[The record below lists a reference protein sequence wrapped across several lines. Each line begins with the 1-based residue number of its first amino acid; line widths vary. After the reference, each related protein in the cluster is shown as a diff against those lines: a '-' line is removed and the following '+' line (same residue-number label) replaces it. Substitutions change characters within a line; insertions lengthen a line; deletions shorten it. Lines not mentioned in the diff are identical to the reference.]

1 MQFYNVKLLIYSKL
15 DLALYYMVP
24 STQLRVASAAIVIT
38 ICILGYTA
46 KWVLRIVEKLVADLW
61 FWHTNWERLK
71 RGIQWGSKYG
81 D

>member
-1 MQFYNVKLLIYSKL
+1 MIISSFSYYHFSLMQFYNVKLLIYSKL

-46 KWVLRIVEKLVADLW
+46 K
-61 FWHTNWERLK
+61 
-71 RGIQWGSKYG
+71 
-81 D
+81 

>member
-46 KWVLRIVEKLVADLW
+46 K
-61 FWHTNWERLK
+61 
-71 RGIQWGSKYG
+71 
-81 D
+81 

>member
-1 MQFYNVKLLIYSKL
+1 MIISSFSYYHLSLMQFYNVKLLIYSKL

-46 KWVLRIVEKLVADLW
+46 K
-61 FWHTNWERLK
+61 
-71 RGIQWGSKYG
+71 
-81 D
+81 